1 MKNIVVVDISSPD
14 YNKRIDHV
22 YCHDIAQQNI
32 LTDTID
38 GAMYFLGIFGLDI
51 CIWVVVR
58 PCRSA

>member
-32 LTDTID
+32 LANTID

-51 CIWVVVR
+51 CI
-58 PCRSA
+58 